1 MVAKILAEAGQSR
14 PQRGKRVALPNDKLV
29 TWWLNTSTLWPYL
42 VFLEEVLDVASHQS
56 DAVQEQEEE
65 PYNVCNFY
73 DEDEDERITTM
84 VMYF

>member
-1 MVAKILAEAGQSR
+1 MVAKYFDA
-14 PQRGKRVALPNDKLV
+14 V
-29 TWWLNTSTLWPYL
+29 
-42 VFLEEVLDVASHQS
+42 LEEVLDVASHQS

-84 VMYF
+84 VMYY